1 MNSQMKRRCLTGML
15 IFMLLF
21 ISAIPVSAKIV
32 PKVDNFIIF
41 LDQSGS
47 MYMTHEKLGEVKM
60 LLAKKLLLGMNGKI
74 PELSYRCA
82 VDLFAPWKE
91 ALGPMSYQ
99 RENIAETLNVVPD
112 KNDIFSRFTPMGNGI
127 NSLHAVLNQMPGK
140 TAVILVADGKA
151 NRGPDPV
158 KMARETYS
166 KYPDIC
172 FHVISFADNEKGE
185 ATLRQINQ
193 LGNCV
198 YVEAGDLLK
207 DDGML
212 KQFVRDVFYEDVEE
226 PAAAVEE
233 PVAAVEEPA
242 ATVEEPAKV
251 IPEKIILRGV
261 QFNFDEADIKPASV
275 PVLDK
280 NVTLLRQYPERRI
293 VIEAYTDSMGSE
305 DYNLNLSKKRS
316 KAIYNYFTSQGI
328 SADRMETIG
337 YGETR
342 PIADNSTA
350 EGRALNRRVEIQ
362 ILR

>member
-1 MNSQMKRRCLTGML
+1 MNNQAKIRCFTGVL

-21 ISAIPVSAKIV
+21 ISALPVNAKIV

-60 LLAKKLLLGMNGKI
+60 LLAKKLLLGMNDKV

-91 ALGPMSYQ
+91 VLDPMSYE
-99 RENIAETLNVVPD
+99 RAKVAEALNTVPD
-112 KNDIFSRFTPMGNGI
+112 KNEIYGRFTPMGDGI
-127 NSLHAVLNQMPGK
+127 KSLHAVLDQTPGK
-140 TAVILVADGKA
+140 TAVILVSDGA
-151 NRGPDPV
+151 TNRGEDPV
-158 KMARETYS
+158 NVARDTHS
-166 KYPDIC
+166 KYPDVC
-172 FHVISFADNEKGE
+172 FHVISLADNEKGA

-212 KQFVRDVFYEDVEE
+212 KQFVRDVFYEDI
-226 PAAAVEE
+226 EE
-233 PVAAVEEPA
+233 PVAAVEEP
-242 ATVEEPAKV
+242 TVTVVEPARV

-261 QFNFDEADIKPASV
+261 QFDFDGADIKPASV
-275 PVLDK
+275 PVLNKD
-280 NVTLLRQYPERRI
+280 VDLLRQHPELCV
-293 VIEAYTDSMGSE
+293 VIEGHTDYIGSD
-305 DYNLNLSKKRS
+305 DYNLKLSQRRAQ
-316 KAIYNYFTSQGI
+316 AIYNYFVSQGI

-362 ILR
+362 IIQ

>member
-21 ISAIPVSAKIV
+21 IGAIPVSAKIV

-60 LLAKKLLLGMNGKI
+60 LLAKKLLLGMNDKI

-99 RENIAETLNVVPD
+99 RENIAETLNAVPD
-112 KNDIFSRFTPMGNGI
+112 KNDIFSRFTPMGDGI
-127 NSLHAVLNQMPGK
+127 HSLHAVLNQMPGK

-212 KQFVRDVFYEDVEE
+212 EQFVQDVFYEDIVE

-233 PVAAVEEPA
+233 PTVIVVEPA
-242 ATVEEPAKV
+242 RV

-261 QFNFDEADIKPASV
+261 QFDFDGANIKPASI
-275 PVLDK
+275 PVLNKD
-280 NVTLLRQYPERRI
+280 VDLLGHSELHI
-293 VIEAYTDSMGSE
+293 VIEGHTDYIGSD
-305 DYNLNLSKKRS
+305 DYNLKLSQRR
-316 KAIYNYFTSQGI
+316 AQTVYNYFVSQGI
-328 SADRMETIG
+328 NADRMETIG

-342 PIADNSTA
+342 PIADNSTV